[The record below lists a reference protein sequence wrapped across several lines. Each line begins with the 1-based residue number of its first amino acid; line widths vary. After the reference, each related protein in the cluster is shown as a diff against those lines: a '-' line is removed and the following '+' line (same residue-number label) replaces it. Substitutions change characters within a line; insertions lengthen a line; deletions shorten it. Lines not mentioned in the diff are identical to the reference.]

1 MKLQNAKSP
10 EMARFLSMM
19 LNERKC
25 AWERR
30 VIAGQKSEERA
41 KHVDERITW
50 LEKFMDSDNVSCI
63 VQNTVSKVEENDII
77 LMHDYYESSVMAALE
92 IIDELKKEGYEF
104 VTVEEI
110 LFD

>member
-1 MKLQNAKSP
+1 MKLQNTKSP

-41 KHVDERITW
+41 KHIGERITW
-50 LEKFMDSDNVSCI
+50 LEKFMDNDDVSCI
-63 VQNTVSKVEENDII
+63 DRLDRYKDVFLYK
-77 LMHDYYESSVMAALE
+77 
-92 IIDELKKEGYEF
+92 DELSFLELNIKDGRKAAVRVAQINKALQHIKE
-104 VTVEEI
+104 TQHTR
-110 LFD
+110 